1 MYEFRRPDKIRPVV
15 VITRDEVVEAMH
27 SVVVAPIT
35 SAVRGLPSEV
45 RVGLGEGLKQ
55 ESVVNL
61 DHVSSV
67 ERSKLTRHVGSLG
80 AAKMRALCEALRFA
94 MGCD

>member
-1 MYEFRRPDKIRPVV
+1 MYEFHRPDKIRPVV

-27 SVVVAPIT
+27 SVVVAPVT

-45 RVGLGEGLKQ
+45 PVGIAEGLKR

-67 ERSKLTRHVGSLG
+67 ERSRLARYVGSLD
-80 AAKMRALCEALRFA
+80 ARKMRLVCQALRFA